1 MEPINLRSGG
11 TPRES
16 ELAPRPLDKARDK
29 QARGIW
35 HRLTGEPMRPWEKIL
50 GVVGILAFLFV
61 FYVVLDANKY
71 RATVRVIAGEGRVGV
86 NPTTELL
93 DFGDLSPGTAAIR
106 RVSIENRTW
115 VPMYVAVIRY
125 GAINQLMELDK
136 NNFVVPAGASDKI
149 EFRTYMPA
157 SASEGQVLEGRVY
170 LFKIPGP
177 WSN

>member
-50 GVVGILAFLFV
+50 GVVGILVFLFV

-71 RATVRVIAGEGRVGV
+71 RATVRVIAGAGRVGV

-93 DFGDLSPGTAAIR
+93 DFGDLSPGTASVR
-106 RVSIENRTW
+106 RVNIVNGTPI
-115 VPMYVAVIRY
+115 PMYVAVFRI
-125 GAINQLMELDK
+125 GGINQLMELDR
-136 NNFVVPAGASDKI
+136 NFFVLAPHEETRL
-149 EFRTYMPA
+149 EFTVYMPA
-157 SASEGQVLEGRVY
+157 SAPIDDTLNGRVY
-170 LFKIPGP
+170 LFKVPGP
-177 WSN
+177 WK